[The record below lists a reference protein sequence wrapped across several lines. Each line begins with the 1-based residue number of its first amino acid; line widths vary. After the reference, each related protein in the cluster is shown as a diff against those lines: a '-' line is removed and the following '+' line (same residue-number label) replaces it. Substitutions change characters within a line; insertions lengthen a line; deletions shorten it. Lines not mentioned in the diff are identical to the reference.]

1 MDSIMTEQIQ
11 TLQETKLEETKP
23 KVQKV
28 KNPLTNRMISVNS
41 KIGREL
47 MKKEQEKTEC
57 IFVEDEKKEVKVHDD
72 TILNISETNVIIEQS
87 IDIKPPKKTPKR
99 IRNRT
104 DYMKTYYGINQEV
117 IKQRSRSKYVPKKKL
132 SLTIS

>member
-11 TLQETKLEETKP
+11 TPGETKSE
-23 KVQKV
+23 VQKI

-47 MKKEQEKTEC
+47 LKKEQEKTEC
-57 IFVEDEKKEVKVHDD
+57 VFVKDENKEIKVHDN
-72 TILNISETNVIIEQS
+72 TILNISENNAIIEQS

-104 DYMKTYYGINQEV
+104 EYMKTYYGINQEV

>member
-11 TLQETKLEETKP
+11 TPGETKSEVK
-23 KVQKV
+23 KV
-28 KNPLTNRMISVNS
+28 KNPLTNRMISINS

-57 IFVEDEKKEVKVHDD
+57 IFVEDEKKEIKVHDD

-99 IRNRT
+99 IRNRS
-104 DYMKTYYGINQEV
+104 DYMKNYYGIHQEV
-117 IKQRSRSKYVPKKKL
+117 IKERSRSKYVPKKKL

>member
-1 MDSIMTEQIQ
+1 MTEQIQ
-11 TLQETKLEETKP
+11 TLQETKP
-23 KVQKV
+23 NVQKV

-57 IFVEDEKKEVKVHDD
+57 IFVKKEIKVHDD
-72 TILNISETNVIIEQS
+72 TILNISENNAIIEQS

>member
-11 TLQETKLEETKP
+11 TPGETKTE
-23 KVQKV
+23 VQKI
-28 KNPLTNRMISVNS
+28 KNPVSNRMISINS

-47 MKKEQEKTEC
+47 MKKEQEKTNC
-57 IFVEDEKKEVKVHDD
+57 IFVKDEKKEVKVHDD

-87 IDIKPPKKTPKR
+87 IDIKPPKKIPKR

-117 IKQRSRSKYVPKKKL
+117 IKERSRSKYVPKKKL

>member
-1 MDSIMTEQIQ
+1 MEEQIQ
-11 TLQETKLEETKP
+11 TLQETKLE
-23 KVQKV
+23 VQKI

-72 TILNISETNVIIEQS
+72 TILNISENNIIIEQS

-104 DYMKTYYGINQEV
+104 DYMKNYYMLNNQI
-117 IKQRSRSKYVPKKKL
+117 IKERSRSKYVPKKKL

>member
-11 TLQETKLEETKP
+11 TPEVQIQTPE
-23 KVQKV
+23 VQKI

-41 KIGREL
+41 KIGRAL
-47 MKKEQEKTEC
+47 LKKEQEKTEC
-57 IFVEDEKKEVKVHDD
+57 VFVKDEKKEVKVHDD
-72 TILNISETNVIIEQS
+72 TILNISENNAIIEQS

-104 DYMKTYYGINQEV
+104 EYMKTYYGINQEV

>member
-1 MDSIMTEQIQ
+1 
-11 TLQETKLEETKP
+11 
-23 KVQKV
+23 
-28 KNPLTNRMISVNS
+28 MISINS

-47 MKKEQEKTEC
+47 MKKEQEKTNC
-57 IFVEDEKKEVKVHDD
+57 IFVKDEKKEVKVHDD

-87 IDIKPPKKTPKR
+87 IDIKPPKKIPKR

-117 IKQRSRSKYVPKKKL
+117 IKERSRSKYVPKKKL

>member
-1 MDSIMTEQIQ
+1 MDSIMEEQIQ
-11 TLQETKLEETKP
+11 TLQETKP
-23 KVQKV
+23 NVQKV

-57 IFVEDEKKEVKVHDD
+57 IFIEDEKKEIKVHDD
-72 TILNISETNVIIEQS
+72 TILNISENNAIIEQS

>member
-11 TLQETKLEETKP
+11 TPGETKSE
-23 KVQKV
+23 VQKV
-28 KNPLTNRMISVNS
+28 KNPLTNRMVSVTS

-57 IFVEDEKKEVKVHDD
+57 VFAEAEKKEVKVHDD
-72 TILNISETNVIIEQS
+72 TILNISENNAIIEQS

-104 DYMKTYYGINQEV
+104 EYMKTYYGINQEV

>member
-1 MDSIMTEQIQ
+1 MDSIMEEQIQ
-11 TLQETKLEETKP
+11 TLQETKLE
-23 KVQKV
+23 VQKI

-72 TILNISETNVIIEQS
+72 TILNISENNIIIEQS

-104 DYMKTYYGINQEV
+104 DYMKNYYMLNNQI
-117 IKQRSRSKYVPKKKL
+117 IKERSRSKYVPKKKL

>member
-11 TLQETKLEETKP
+11 TPEVQIQTSE
-23 KVQKV
+23 VQKI
-28 KNPLTNRMISVNS
+28 KNPLTNRMVSVNS

-47 MKKEQEKTEC
+47 LKKEQEKTEC
-57 IFVEDEKKEVKVHDD
+57 VFVKDENKEVKVHDD
-72 TILNISETNVIIEQS
+72 TILNISENNAIIEQS

-104 DYMKTYYGINQEV
+104 EYMKTYYGINQEV

>member
-11 TLQETKLEETKP
+11 TPGQIQTSE
-23 KVQKV
+23 VQKI
-28 KNPLTNRMISVNS
+28 KNPLTNRMVSVNS
-41 KIGREL
+41 KIGRQL
-47 MKKEQEKTEC
+47 LKKEQEKTEC
-57 IFVEDEKKEVKVHDD
+57 IFVKDEKKEIKVHDD
-72 TILNISETNVIIEQS
+72 TILNISENNAIIEQS

>member
-11 TLQETKLEETKP
+11 TPE
-23 KVQKV
+23 VQKI
-28 KNPLTNRMISVNS
+28 KNPLTNRMVSVNS
-41 KIGREL
+41 KIGRAL
-47 MKKEQEKTEC
+47 LKKEQEKTEC
-57 IFVEDEKKEVKVHDD
+57 VFVKDEKKEIKVHDD
-72 TILNISETNVIIEQS
+72 TILNISENNAIIEQS

-104 DYMKTYYGINQEV
+104 EYMKTYYGINHEV

>member
-11 TLQETKLEETKP
+11 TPGETKSE
-23 KVQKV
+23 VQKI
-28 KNPLTNRMISVNS
+28 KNPLTNRMVSVNS
-41 KIGREL
+41 KIGRAL
-47 MKKEQEKTEC
+47 LKKEQEKTEC
-57 IFVEDEKKEVKVHDD
+57 VFVKDENKEVKVHDD
-72 TILNISETNVIIEQS
+72 TILNISENNAIIEQS

-104 DYMKTYYGINQEV
+104 EYMKTYYGINQEV

>member
-11 TLQETKLEETKP
+11 TPGETKSE
-23 KVQKV
+23 VQKI

-47 MKKEQEKTEC
+47 LKKEQEKTEC
-57 IFVEDEKKEVKVHDD
+57 VFVKDEKKEIKVHDD
-72 TILNISETNVIIEQS
+72 TILNISENNAIIEQS

-104 DYMKTYYGINQEV
+104 EYMKTYYGINQEV

>member
-11 TLQETKLEETKP
+11 TPGETKSE
-23 KVQKV
+23 VQKI
-28 KNPLTNRMISVNS
+28 KNPLTNRMVSVNS

-57 IFVEDEKKEVKVHDD
+57 VFVKDENKEVKVHDD
-72 TILNISETNVIIEQS
+72 TILNISENNAIIEQS

-104 DYMKTYYGINQEV
+104 EYMKTYYGINQEV

>member
-1 MDSIMTEQIQ
+1 MDSIMEEQIQ
-11 TLQETKLEETKP
+11 TLQETKLE
-23 KVQKV
+23 VQKI

-57 IFVEDEKKEVKVHDD
+57 IFVKDEKKEVKVHDD

-104 DYMKTYYGINQEV
+104 DYMKNYYGIHHEI
-117 IKQRSRSKYVPKKKL
+117 IKERSRSKYVPKKKL
-132 SLTIS
+132 SLTIT

>member
-1 MDSIMTEQIQ
+1 MTEQIQ
-11 TLQETKLEETKP
+11 TPGETKTE
-23 KVQKV
+23 VQKI
-28 KNPLTNRMISVNS
+28 KNPVSNRMISINS

-47 MKKEQEKTEC
+47 MKKEQEKTNC
-57 IFVEDEKKEVKVHDD
+57 IFVKDEKKEVKVHDD

-87 IDIKPPKKTPKR
+87 IDIKPPKKIPKR

-117 IKQRSRSKYVPKKKL
+117 IKERSRSKYVPKKKL

>member
-11 TLQETKLEETKP
+11 TPGETKSE
-23 KVQKV
+23 VQKI

-47 MKKEQEKTEC
+47 LKKEQEKTEC
-57 IFVEDEKKEVKVHDD
+57 VFVKDENKEVKVHDD
-72 TILNISETNVIIEQS
+72 TILNISENNAIIEQS

-104 DYMKTYYGINQEV
+104 EYMKTYYGINQEV